1 MTDKPSKPFKY
12 AELQNDNVELRLW
25 VYPEP
30 NELDIEI
37 YVDGEFSQTIT
48 LDLSLRN
55 EIQKGSI
62 MLTMDMDMFEDLIDL
77 DDKVCVYCD
86 TRVDDVYCSDCMEY
100 KGIMTIA
107 EWQNYTGEIWEDQ

>member
-37 YVDGEFSQTIT
+37 YVDGEFSQTLTI
-48 LDLSLRN
+48 DLSLRN
-55 EIQKGSI
+55 EI
-62 MLTMDMDMFEDLIDL
+62 
-77 DDKVCVYCD
+77 
-86 TRVDDVYCSDCMEY
+86 
-100 KGIMTIA
+100 
-107 EWQNYTGEIWEDQ
+107 